1 MADAVPAR
9 GVHTDISDS
18 GHGPSRGYSGMNA
31 HLKKYLDRHP
41 KHSSEQASRRKSFG
55 RPVRPK
61 KKKG

>member
-1 MADAVPAR
+1 
-9 GVHTDISDS
+9 
-18 GHGPSRGYSGMNA
+18 MNA